1 MHNELNT
8 LKVNTDHHCHHVLR
22 SVLHAAMLWWLFHAG
37 LSWAGLAIFLAH
49 YVVGIFSITV
59 AYHRYFSHKT
69 FKTSRFTQLI
79 MAAIGCAQMQGG
91 PLTWSAI
98 HRHHHST
105 SDTPEDL
112 HSPIRGFYESHYG
125 WLMNP
130 KTYEIGFGTPL
141 KDLAKFKE
149 LVWLDRYSF
158 VPILGYFAALWLSG
172 HLYAMFN
179 SASDIDGLFVLMWGG
194 VVRVVVVWHVAWSV
208 NSVCHIWGS
217 RPFKTQEDSR
227 NNFWVAML
235 SLGEGWHNNHHKF
248 PFAARNGFG
257 WKQPD
262 ISYCFIWFMSK
273 LGIFWDVN
281 AVSIERLKAVE
292 LVKEATAMPE
302 HVTRTPL

>member
-1 MHNELNT
+1 MHSELNT
-8 LKVNTDHHCHHVLR
+8 LKVNADHHCHHVLR

-49 YVVGIFSITV
+49 YVVGILSITV

-79 MAAIGCAQMQGG
+79 MAVIGCGQMQGG

-98 HRHHHST
+98 HRHHHGT

-130 KTYEIGFGTPL
+130 KTYEIGFGTRL
-141 KDLAKFKE
+141 KDLARFKE

-172 HLYAMFN
+172 HLYAVFN

-194 VVRVVVVWHVAWSV
+194 VVRVVVVWHVTWSV
-208 NSVCHIWGS
+208 NSVCHVWGS

-227 NNFWVAML
+227 NNFWVAIL
-235 SLGEGWHNNHHKF
+235 SFGEGWHNNHHKF
-248 PFAARNGFG
+248 PFAARNGLG

-281 AVSIERLKAVE
+281 AVSVERLKAVE